1 MEHKQTIGPCKSARP
16 IEKERERVMNKV
28 IFVGFN
34 TEQQAYEGD
43 RALHEMHRD
52 GTLTLYNNAVVVKE
66 ANGKVVVR
74 QMPDLEA
81 VGTFGGMITG
91 GLIGLLGG
99 PVGAAVGLGTG
110 TMLGAAFDLTKEGID
125 SDFVE
130 DAGTRLAP
138 GKAALIAEID
148 EDWQAPLDAR
158 METLGGKILRQ
169 TPTQIEDA
177 YLERSVEA
185 AENDLASLEAEK
197 LTQVMTAQ
205 TEKARKQAEK
215 LQAKIAEAKQKVQDK
230 EAALAAKM
238 QAVKDEG
245 AKKIATFEAQK
256 ATATAESKALLER
269 RVADVRREYQRR
281 TERLQSALDRRH
293 TADAA
298 V

>member
-1 MEHKQTIGPCKSARP
+1 
-16 IEKERERVMNKV
+16 MNKV

-281 TERLQSALDRRH
+281 TERLQSALDRKH
-293 TADAA
+293 TAGAA

>member
-1 MEHKQTIGPCKSARP
+1 
-16 IEKERERVMNKV
+16 MNKV

-215 LQAKIAEAKQKVQDK
+215 LQAKIAAANQKVQDK

-281 TERLQSALDRRH
+281 TERLQSALDRKH

>member
-1 MEHKQTIGPCKSARP
+1 
-16 IEKERERVMNKV
+16 MNKV

-215 LQAKIAEAKQKVQDK
+215 LQAKIAAAKQKVQDK

-281 TERLQSALDRRH
+281 TERLQSALDRKH

>member
-1 MEHKQTIGPCKSARP
+1 
-16 IEKERERVMNKV
+16 MNKV

-52 GTLTLYNNAVVVKE
+52 GTLSLYNNAVVVKE
-66 ANGKVVVR
+66 DNGKVVVR

-281 TERLQSALDRRH
+281 TERLQSALDRKH
-293 TADAA
+293 TADVA